1 MPVYISKSTFS
12 DISQVLQLI
21 NYIMI
26 AIATSSDNQVKIGW
40 KIIESLEIKLLC
52 EISWGSGSEEENRQ
66 GSIRRASL
74 KDKLQ
79 QADSF
84 SSSQSQESVFS
95 HNEHNLRHS

>member
-1 MPVYISKSTFS
+1 
-12 DISQVLQLI
+12 
-21 NYIMI
+21 MI
-26 AIATSSDNQVKIGW
+26 AIATSSDNRVKIGW
-40 KIIESLEIKLLC
+40 KIIESLEIKLLY
-52 EISWGSGSEEENRQ
+52 EISWGSGSEEESRQ

-95 HNEHNLRHS
+95 HNEQIA